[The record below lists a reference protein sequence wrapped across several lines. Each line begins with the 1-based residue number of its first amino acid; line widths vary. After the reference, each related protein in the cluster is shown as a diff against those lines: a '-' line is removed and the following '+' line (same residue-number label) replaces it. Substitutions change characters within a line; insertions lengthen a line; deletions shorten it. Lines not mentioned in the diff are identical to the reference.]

1 MWWALAHT
9 AGQQNLGNGQGYNF
23 KAAHCQIQRNSLETT
38 ACQIPGKNVQS
49 RLLRSRR
56 MCTSPSALIGTLHS
70 IEIGGILQKKRSSSF
85 DFNKISFGA
94 IIVRI
99 SLTQIYSQDSP
110 NISILFPH
118 PLETDPSLS
127 LVLENISLS
136 TWLTKHCWGTN
147 LLDLEIPP
155 EKSNCRAPTP
165 VSARMRAIL

>member
-38 ACQIPGKNVQS
+38 ACQIPGKKRPISIVEIKTYVHQS
-49 RLLRSRR
+49 ISFDWHLTFNRDRWNF
-56 MCTSPSALIGTLHS
+56 A
-70 IEIGGILQKKRSSSF
+70 KKRSSSF
-85 DFNKISFGA
+85 DFNNISFSA

-99 SLTQIYSQDSP
+99 SLTQIDSQDSS

-155 EKSNCRAPTP
+155 ERSNCRAPTP